1 MNQSIGFVF
10 IDEITVWNEEIV
22 VTVVVMFVLCT
33 VSAFTFNSLCIVQNL
48 CYPLAVKIFHKTD
61 TIKTFHQL
69 DIIIALT
76 N

>member
-33 VSAFTFNSLCIVQNL
+33 VSAFTFNLLCIVQNL
-48 CYPLAVKIFHKTD
+48 CYPLVVK
-61 TIKTFHQL
+61 
-69 DIIIALT
+69 
-76 N
+76 NSP